1 MKRAGSGRGAVSAFF
16 FFSGGRKKGDLDKL
30 PLLGKNG
37 TGDGKEGL
45 SRTLFLRR
53 RQCFFAWC
61 RKIFTAPQFP
71 IFFSLINC
79 AIKEPPYFLSRC
91 SPLPTLDDDNRAA
104 KLSRKKRAHHHGL
117 P

>member
-45 SRTLFLRR
+45 SRT
-53 RQCFFAWC
+53 FFA
-61 RKIFTAPQFP
+61 PP
-71 IFFSLINC
+71 SIFFPPGAEKYSQPPSL
-79 AIKEPPYFLSRC
+79 
-91 SPLPTLDDDNRAA
+91 PLFSL
-104 KLSRKKRAHHHGL
+104 
-117 P
+117 